1 MGTRD
6 RSVGDAVAVDPARR
20 AHVRSSP
27 SDAVELCIAEL
38 AAAPSAVFGF
48 LGGAGE
54 GKTWTLRQV
63 VEHAKGA
70 GLAVTERSARG
81 IQIQVPASPDSRAAD
96 DDAIHAL
103 LRAVGLSLDSRALL
117 VIDDLHDASCEVLDA
132 VSRLCRSPHRGGLS
146 IVAAFRAQPGDAERE
161 WTALA
166 RRGRATLVRLGP
178 VERGVASR
186 MLDEQLG
193 ESAPARVAQWL
204 HQSSHGNPLL
214 ISQSARA
221 LGRYDSV
228 PTAPAELV
236 DVISRGIGSTTHLL
250 RLDAKQR
257 ACLEA
262 ASILGPRFRANVAL
276 DVADLGADGH
286 AAMDGLWREGLF
298 SDGPGRT
305 VAFKH
310 RLVQRTV
317 YAQLTPPERSRLH
330 ARAFA
335 VLARS
340 GFERRAAQHA
350 ILADLAGNDD
360 AITLLSRVGRS
371 ALKSGDAAGAARRF
385 RDAIELAHDRATPEL
400 YIGFA
405 EALMCSGSPR
415 VAARSLERLLGELEL
430 GPAMRL
436 EAVRMLAACLDAVG
450 ERRAASHELEL
461 GAELARSTDPSAEAA
476 IVLERALLSIRIG
489 DFATA
494 RLLVDRAGSLDQK
507 DVHRQQVAVADAVL
521 RALQGDATAVT
532 EIEAT
537 ATETLYRAL
546 SLSEGRTRLTA
557 LSMLCGVVLSSR
569 GHHKS
574 ATAFIVSALRALRH
588 QVPNGGLASLH
599 ASEAYVY
606 LRSGRVDRADKASA
620 AAVAAAADAP
630 GELPLALTIRA
641 RVLFHMARADEAVR
655 CCDAA
660 SGALAD
666 AEDAIASMWLHGARG
681 ALDVTAGRLA
691 DAAEHFCTAASM
703 SSDMGCLV
711 PDLASWDILGITALV
726 RGSAASADA
735 ALLAQ
740 LEQDVAR
747 ADAPARMRTAV
758 ARSLMAEREGDV
770 EAALTLMNEAVAEA
784 TDNAAALD
792 RLSIAWLLGGLL
804 RRQGKTR
811 ESHRVCLDALREA
824 KSRGALALALLIE
837 RDLTVA
843 GSSRGRRRTP
853 PGELTA
859 AERRVAELAALG
871 RSNREIA
878 GQLWISVN
886 TVETHL
892 QRAYLK
898 LGVTAREQLAQ
909 TAELAG

>member
-1 MGTRD
+1 MQVVGRAERT
-6 RSVGDAVAVDPARR
+6 SVRTTAPGVIDTLVDELASG
-20 AHVRSSP
+20 SSP
-27 SDAVELCIAEL
+27 VC
-38 AAAPSAVFGF
+38 GF
-48 LGGAGE
+48 LGGAGD
-54 GKTWTLRQV
+54 GKTWTLRRLAEGARAAGFAV
-63 VEHAKGA
+63 VERRA
-70 GLAVTERSARG
+70 SG
-81 IQIQVPASPDSRAAD
+81 IHIEAEAPHSDSREE
-96 DDAIHAL
+96 DAVDRL
-103 LRAVGLSLDSRALL
+103 LGAVGLTPESRALL
-117 VIDDLHDASCEVLDA
+117 VVDDLHRASGDVLTA
-132 VSRLCRSPHRGGLS
+132 IVRLCRSPRRGRVS
-146 IVAAFRAQPGDAERE
+146 VVAAFRGQPADADRE

-166 RRGRATLVRLGP
+166 QRGAATLLRLGP
-178 VERGVASR
+178 VDLTVASR
-186 MLDEQLG
+186 IVEEQLG
-193 ESAPARVAQWL
+193 AATPRRLARWL
-204 HQSSHGNPLL
+204 HLSCEGNPLL
-214 ISQSARA
+214 IAQSARA
-221 LGRYDSV
+221 LARSGHI
-228 PTAPAELV
+228 PATPVELV
-236 DVISRGIGSTTHLL
+236 DVISRDIGSTTHLL
-250 RLDAKQR
+250 RLDSRQR

-262 ASILGPRFRANVAL
+262 ASILGRCSRATVAL
-276 DVADLGADGH
+276 DIAELGAEGH
-286 AAMDGLWREGLF
+286 AAMEALWRDGLF
-298 SDGPGRT
+298 TDGPGKT
-305 VAFKH
+305 VAFKQP
-310 RLVQRTV
+310 LVQRTI

-330 ARAFA
+330 ARAFT
-335 VLARS
+335 VLARA
-340 GFERRAAQHA
+340 GFERRAAEHA
-350 ILADLAGNDD
+350 ILADLAGDDD

-371 ALKSGDAAGAARRF
+371 ELRSGDAARAAKRF
-385 RDAIELAHDRATPEL
+385 RDAIDLANDHATPAL
-400 YIGFA
+400 YLGFA
-405 EALMCSGSPR
+405 EALMSSGSPR
-415 VAARSLERLLGELEL
+415 VAARSLERLLGEIDL
-430 GPAMRL
+430 GPAIRL

-461 GAELARSTDPSAEAA
+461 CAELARAVDPSAEAS

-507 DVHRQQVAVADAVL
+507 EVYRQQVSVADAVL
-521 RALQGDATAVT
+521 RALQGDAEAVV
-532 EIEAT
+532 EIETT

-546 SLSEGRTRLTA
+546 SLAEGRGRLTSLA
-557 LSMLCGVVLSSR
+557 MLCGVVLGSR
-569 GHHKS
+569 GTRKS
-574 ATAFIVSALRALRH
+574 ATAFITSALRGLRH
-588 QVPNGGLASLH
+588 QVPNGGLASLR
-599 ASEAYVY
+599 ACEAYVH

-620 AAVAAAADAP
+620 DAVAAAADAP

-641 RVLFHMARADEAVR
+641 RVLFHMARADEAAR

-681 ALDVTAGRLA
+681 ALDVTAGKL
-691 DAAEHFCTAASM
+691 DEAANHFCAAAAM

-726 RGSAASADA
+726 RGRAAAADA

-740 LEQDVAR
+740 VERDVAR

-758 ARSLMAEREGDV
+758 ARSLMAERDGDLGT
-770 EAALTLMNEAVAEA
+770 ALVLMNEAVAEA

-804 RRQGKTR
+804 RRQGKAR
-811 ESHRVCLDALREA
+811 ESERVCLEALREA

-843 GSSRGRRRTP
+843 ASSRGRRRTP

-871 RSNREIA
+871 HSNREIA

-892 QRAYLK
+892 QRAYAK

-909 TAELAG
+909 TAALAVQPGGA

>member
-1 MGTRD
+1 MQ
-6 RSVGDAVAVDPARR
+6 
-20 AHVRSSP
+20 SSP
-27 SDAVELCIAEL
+27 SDAVDFCTGGF
-38 AAAPSAVFGF
+38 AAASSPVYGF
-48 LGGAGE
+48 LGGAGD
-54 GKTWTLRQV
+54 GKTWTLRRLA
-63 VEHAKGA
+63 EHARAA
-70 GLAVTERSARG
+70 GLIVAERNARG
-81 IQIQVPASPDSRAAD
+81 LQIQAPADD
-96 DDAIHAL
+96 DDAISAL
-103 LRAVGLSLDSRALL
+103 LHAVGLCRDSRAVL
-117 VIDDLHDASCEVLDA
+117 VMDDLQDANREVLDA
-132 VSRLCRSPHRGGLS
+132 VSRLCRSPHRGGVS
-146 IVAAFRAQPGDAERE
+146 VVAAFRGQPADAERE
-161 WTALA
+161 WTALS
-166 RRGRATLVRLGP
+166 RRGSAMLVRLGP
-178 VERGVASR
+178 VDQSAASR
-186 MLDEQLG
+186 ILDEHLG
-193 ESAPARVAQWL
+193 EPAPARTAQWL
-204 HQSSHGNPLL
+204 HLSSRGNPLL

-221 LGRYDSV
+221 LGRSGSV
-228 PTAPAELV
+228 PATPAELV
-236 DVISRGIGSTTHLL
+236 DVISRGIGNTAHLL
-250 RLDAKQR
+250 KLDAGER

-262 ASILGPRFRANVAL
+262 ASVLGPRFRANVAL
-276 DVADLGADGH
+276 DIAELGADGH
-286 AAMDGLWREGLF
+286 SAMEALWRDGVF
-298 SDGPGRT
+298 TDGPGRT

-317 YAQLTPPERSRLH
+317 YAQLTRPERSRLH
-330 ARAFA
+330 ARAFT
-335 VLARS
+335 VLARA

-350 ILADLAGNDD
+350 ILADLAGDED

-371 ALKSGDAAGAARRF
+371 ALKSGDAAAAARRF
-385 RDAIELAHDRATPEL
+385 REAIDLANDHATPAL

-405 EALMCSGSPR
+405 EALMSSGSPR
-415 VAARSLERLLGELEL
+415 VAARSLERLLGELDL

-521 RALQGDATAVT
+521 RALQGDATAVV

-557 LSMLCGVVLSSR
+557 LSMLCGVVLGSR
-569 GHHKS
+569 GRHES
-574 ATAFIVSALRALRH
+574 ATAFIESALRVLRH

-599 ASEAYVY
+599 ACEAYVH
-606 LRSGRVDRADKASA
+606 LRSGRVDRADTASA

-641 RVLFHMARADEAVR
+641 RVLFHMARAEEAAR

-681 ALDVTAGRLA
+681 ALEVSAGRLVE
-691 DAAEHFCTAASM
+691 AAEHFCTAASM

-711 PDLASWDILGITALV
+711 PDLAAWDILGITALV
-726 RGSAASADA
+726 RGSAAAADA
-735 ALLAQ
+735 ALVAQ
-740 LEQDVAR
+740 LQQDVAR

-758 ARSLMAEREGDV
+758 ARSLMAERDGDV
-770 EAALTLMNEAVAEA
+770 DTALALMNEAFAEA

-804 RRQGKTR
+804 RRQGKAR
-811 ESHRVCLDALREA
+811 ESHRVCLEALREA

-837 RDLTVA
+837 RDLTVS
-843 GSSRGRRRTP
+843 GGSRGRRRTP

-859 AERRVAELAALG
+859 AERRVVELAALG
-871 RSNREIA
+871 HSNREIA

-892 QRAYLK
+892 QRAYSK

-909 TAELAG
+909 TVELAGQPGWPSAAVDRLGHPTRGQQIRRP